1 MLRLRQ
7 LQRETLRAAEALP
20 AAFALALCL
29 GGGSAL
35 LMLLVLLVQRASFAD
50 LGLVLAPVPGQ
61 FANRRACLFG
71 FTAVCA
77 YFAASLCLFLLL
89 IRLRGYSAWDSTLL
103 HFPTEVAVYLVHATL
118 PSLLCAGIVS
128 RAYQVTYQG

>member
-1 MLRLRQ
+1 M
-7 LQRETLRAAEALP
+7 
-20 AAFALALCL
+20 
-29 GGGSAL
+29 
-35 LMLLVLLVQRASFAD
+35 QRASFAD

-118 PSLLCAGIVS
+118 PALLCAGIVS
-128 RAYQVTYQG
+128 RAYQVRGRVRGRGRGRGR